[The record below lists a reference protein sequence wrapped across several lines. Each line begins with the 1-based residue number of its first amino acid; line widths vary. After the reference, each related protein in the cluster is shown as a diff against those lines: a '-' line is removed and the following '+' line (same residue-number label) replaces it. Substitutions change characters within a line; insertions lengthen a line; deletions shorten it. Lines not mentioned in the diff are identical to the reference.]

1 MGSKDLW
8 ICTACVQ
15 KEQLQKRGLQTV
27 FCSLSFLMTSY
38 ATFYRPVY
46 AISVSPTSVEIMYIL
61 IHVSLLNN
69 VDTILLT
76 LANHYKCSSFVSDTA
91 SVLHN

>member
-1 MGSKDLW
+1 
-8 ICTACVQ
+8 
-15 KEQLQKRGLQTV
+15 
-27 FCSLSFLMTSY
+27 
-38 ATFYRPVY
+38 
-46 AISVSPTSVEIMYIL
+46 MYIL